1 MIVVAEATPL
11 SELAKVVGQINILRD
26 LFGQVIVSQ
35 EVYKEVTVGKHPAA
49 YAVPLATWIE
59 VRSVY
64 DPQKVSDLRTTS
76 YLSWSES
83 ATIVLAEELDVDWV
97 LIDDLEARRVANSRK
112 LPVIGTIGIL
122 LLAQQRGLLDS
133 VKEVMDA
140 LKAEGAAISPR
151 QYQEISAIAQ
161 E

>member
-1 MIVVAEATPL
+1 M
-11 SELAKVVGQINILRD
+11 
-26 LFGQVIVSQ
+26 
-35 EVYKEVTVGKHPAA
+35 
-49 YAVPLATWIE
+49 
-59 VRSVY
+59 RSVY

-76 YLSWSES
+76 FLSWSES
-83 ATIVLAEELDVDWV
+83 ATIILAEELDVDWV

-112 LPVIGTIGIL
+112 LPAIGTIGIL

-133 VKEVMDA
+133 VTEVLDA

-151 QYQEISAIAQ
+151 QYEEVSAIAQ